1 MSLNAISTP
10 SPGLLPLKRPRS
22 KDSSNQREKK
32 SKRNS
37 TCPICDEVIKEAT
50 KHRKGDDAIYC
61 EGYCDAWVH
70 RRCTGLSATNFAKL
84 RDAGEEYTF
93 FCLYCEIQ
101 AQKAEIDSLMS
112 TITTFQTSLNDL
124 KRKLDLVNQPQQTS
138 TQTVRAPVVD
148 KVSNTVYQNA
158 TNIDRKFNIV
168 VYGVAENPQ
177 NTNRQLRMKKDM
189 ENVMEALSATDIDI
203 EPSDIKDL
211 YRLGKY
217 DQKSERPR
225 PLLVKFLRSNTA
237 IDILSS
243 KSKLEAPIYIKPD
256 LTPQER
262 QKERLLLKER
272 RSLIDNGTERRY
284 IKIRNDSLYLNN
296 KLHCKVSTD
305 GNKLEYV
312 TVSAQPL
319 NNTSATSMESS

>member
-1 MSLNAISTP
+1 M
-10 SPGLLPLKRPRS
+10 
-22 KDSSNQREKK
+22 
-32 SKRNS
+32 
-37 TCPICDEVIKEAT
+37 
-50 KHRKGDDAIYC
+50 
-61 EGYCDAWVH
+61 
-70 RRCTGLSATNFAKL
+70 
-84 RDAGEEYTF
+84 
-93 FCLYCEIQ
+93 
-101 AQKAEIDSLMS
+101 
-112 TITTFQTSLNDL
+112 
-124 KRKLDLVNQPQQTS
+124 
-138 TQTVRAPVVD
+138 
-148 KVSNTVYQNA
+148 
-158 TNIDRKFNIV
+158 
-168 VYGVAENPQ
+168 YGVAENPQ

-189 ENVMEALSATDIDI
+189 ENVMEALSAPDIDI

-305 GNKLEYV
+305 GNKLEYRI
-312 TVSAQPL
+312 
-319 NNTSATSMESS
+319 